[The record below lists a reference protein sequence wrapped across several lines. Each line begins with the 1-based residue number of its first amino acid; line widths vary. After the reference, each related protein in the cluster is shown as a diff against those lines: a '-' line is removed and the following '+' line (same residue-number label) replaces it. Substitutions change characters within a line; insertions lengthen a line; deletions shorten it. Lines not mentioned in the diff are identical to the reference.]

1 MKKIYISMFVLSA
14 FFFSGCADDYLD
26 VKQTETVSTDDI
38 ELFNNDN
45 GAKTF
50 VTAIYSKFLD
60 WDMSSFGWIG
70 LASITSDDADKG
82 STPSDVGT
90 DKDVLD
96 ALTYNSSNPSAES
109 TFNANYDG
117 INRCNQALAILPKL
131 DKADP
136 ALRERLM
143 GEAKFLRAFMYFTL
157 VKCYGG
163 VPIVDHLASI
173 PLSAEDKAMQLT
185 RKTAVEVYAFIEKDL
200 NDAIAVLPNK
210 SAYSSNEKARA
221 SKGAAYALLAK
232 VNLYQKNWQKVVD
245 NCNLVTGYI
254 IVPDYAKMFRLEG
267 ENDAESIFEI
277 NGVGSV
283 PVRGITGYSNTQGV
297 RDSFGWGFNQPSKS
311 LLNAYELGD
320 VRKDATIIFRGTTLY
335 DGREIPQIY
344 KLNDKGEK
352 VVDTTL
358 NPRYNFK
365 AYSSAYTDAWE
376 TDANIKYLRY
386 GEVLLMKA
394 EALNELGQTSEAIPL
409 LNQIRRRAGLGD
421 SPAVGQDDVRKAI
434 WKERRV
440 ELAFEFDRFFD
451 LVRTGQAKDAFAA
464 DKNKD
469 FPKGKVFTVGKNE
482 LFPIPDSF
490 IRIAEGMSE
499 QNPGY

>member
-1 MKKIYISMFVLSA
+1 MKKIYISIFVLSA
-14 FFFSGCADDYLD
+14 FTFTGCADDYLD
-26 VKQTETVSTDDI
+26 VKQTETISTDDI

-50 VTAIYSKFLD
+50 VTSIYSKFLD

-82 STPSDVGT
+82 STPSDTGT

-96 ALTYNSSNPSAES
+96 ALTYNASNPSAES

-136 ALRERLM
+136 ALRQRLM
-143 GEAKFLRAFMYFTL
+143 AEAKFLRAFMYFTL

-163 VPIVDHLASI
+163 VPIVDHVSSI

-185 RKTAVEVYAFIEKDL
+185 RRTTAEVYAFIEKDL
-200 NDAIAVLPNK
+200 TEAAAVLPNK
-210 SAYSSNEKARA
+210 SQYADAEKARA

-232 VNLYQKNWQKVVD
+232 VSLYQKKWQNVVD
-245 NCNLVTGYI
+245 NCNLVTGYTI
-254 IVPDYAKMFRLEG
+254 SPDYAKMFRLEG
-267 ENDAESIFEI
+267 ENDGESIFEI
-277 NGVGSV
+277 NGNGAV
-283 PVRGITGYSNTQGV
+283 PARGIQGYSNTQGV
-297 RDSFGWGFNQPSKS
+297 RDAWGWGFNQPSQS
-311 LLNAYELGD
+311 LVNAYEPGD

-335 DGREIPQIY
+335 DGRVIPIISA
-344 KLNDKGEK
+344 NDP
-352 VVDTTL
+352 
-358 NPRYNFK
+358 NPRYNYK
-365 AYSSAYTDAWE
+365 AYSSAFTSAWE

-386 GEVLLMKA
+386 AEVLLMKA

-409 LNQIRRRAGLGD
+409 LNIIRHRAGLGD
-421 SPAVGQDDVRKAI
+421 TPATSQAAVRTAI
-434 WKERRV
+434 YKERRV

-451 LVRTGQAKDAFAA
+451 LVRTGQAEDAFAA
-464 DKNKD
+464 D
-469 FPKGKVFTVGKNE
+469 GKVFTVGKNE
-482 LFPIPDSF
+482 VFPIPASF
-490 IRIAEGMSE
+490 ILISEGMSS
-499 QNPGY
+499 QNPGYN

>member
-1 MKKIYISMFVLSA
+1 MKKIYISIFVLSA
-14 FFFSGCADDYLD
+14 FIFTGCADDYLD

-50 VTAIYSKFLD
+50 VTSIYSKFLD

-82 STPSDVGT
+82 STPSDTGT

-96 ALTYNSSNPSAES
+96 ALSYNASNPSAES

-131 DKADP
+131 DKADS

-143 GEAKFLRAFMYFTL
+143 AEAKFLRAFMYFTL

-163 VPIVDHLASI
+163 VPIVDHISSL
-173 PLSAEDKAMQLT
+173 PLSAADKEMQLT
-185 RKTAVEVYAFIEKDL
+185 RKSTAEVYAFIEKDL
-200 NDAIAVLPNK
+200 TEAAAALPNK
-210 SAYSSNEKARA
+210 SEYSSDEKSRA

-232 VNLYQKNWQKVVD
+232 VNLYQKNWQKVID

-254 IVPDYAKMFRLEG
+254 ISPDYAKMFRLEG
-267 ENDAESIFEI
+267 ENDGESIFEI

-283 PVRGITGYSNTQGV
+283 PVRGIQGYSNTQGV
-297 RDSFGWGFNQPSKS
+297 RDSWGWGFNQPSES
-311 LLNAYELGD
+311 LVNAYEPGD

-335 DGREIPQIY
+335 DGTLVPLI
-344 KLNDKGEK
+344 KLEK
-352 VVDTTL
+352 DQVDP
-358 NPRYNFK
+358 NPRYNYK
-365 AYSSAYTDAWE
+365 AYSSAFTNAWE
-376 TDANIKYLRY
+376 TDSNIKYLRY

-409 LNQIRRRAGLGD
+409 LNIIRHRAGLGD
-421 SPAVGQDDVRKAI
+421 TPAVSQNAVRTAI

-464 DKNKD
+464 DKSID
-469 FPKGKVFTVGKNE
+469 FPNGRVFTVGKNE
-482 LFPIPDSF
+482 LFPIPASF
-490 IRIAEGMSE
+490 ILISEGMSS
-499 QNPGY
+499 QNPGYN